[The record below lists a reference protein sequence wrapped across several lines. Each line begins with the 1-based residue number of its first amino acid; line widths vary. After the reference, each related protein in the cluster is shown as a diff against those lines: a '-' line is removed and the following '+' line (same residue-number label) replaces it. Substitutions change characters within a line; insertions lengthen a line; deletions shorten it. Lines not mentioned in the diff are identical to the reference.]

1 VGTDTGTRE
10 RNMENEE
17 RVLARERMDKEQ
29 RYFRIAGKKASYLP
43 QWLRRVRQVLGVH
56 ATDMARTLNVNTSVI
71 YRLEKSEDKKAISL
85 RAMEKAAEAMDCKVV
100 YAIVPRG
107 GKTLMELAERQR
119 WRKKLGKAGSR
130 E

>member
-1 VGTDTGTRE
+1 
-10 RNMENEE
+10 MENEE

-29 RYFRIAGKKASYLP
+29 RYFRIAGKKGSYLP

-56 ATDMARTLNVNTSVI
+56 ATDMARTLHVNTSVI
-71 YRLEKSEDKKAISL
+71 YRLEKSEDKRSISL

-119 WRKKLGKAGSR
+119 WRKKLRKAGAR
-130 E
+130 D